1 MYEATLLLNSS
12 AQTYC
17 PGIFQSGIWCC
28 SLGVPWILDPR
39 SVSPTE
45 NPQESTNGSGKSQKF
60 PWAVLPWD

>member
-1 MYEATLLLNSS
+1 MHDVTFLLNISS
-12 AQTYC
+12 QTYC

-28 SLGVPWILDPR
+28 SLRVPWILDPR

-45 NPQESTNGSGKSQKF
+45 NPHESTNASGKSQKF